1 MHSFGGKII
10 SLEEFA
16 KLRPALG
23 KVVATSGG
31 FDPLHPGHISCIL
44 ESKQYGDT
52 LAVIVNGDAFL
63 RAKKGKPF
71 QDLRTRCSVVSAIRG
86 VDFVIP
92 FEIENDPTVSRALEI
107 IKPNVF
113 AKGGDRVGKETIPEW
128 EVCEKHNIEIVTEVG
143 LKKNGPAAN
152 FSKSGNI
159 FYWENNNSNACK
171 IAGNRLTYGNALA
184 YGKTLETYQSG

>member
-16 KLRPALG
+16 ELRPTLG

-44 ESKQYGDT
+44 ESKRYGDV

-92 FEIENDPTVSRALEI
+92 FEIENDSTVSRALEI
-107 IKPNVF
+107 IRPSVF
-113 AKGGDRVGKETIPEW
+113 AKGGDRVDKETIPEW
-128 EVCEKHNIEIVTEVG
+128 EVCEKHNIEIITEVG
-143 LKKNGPAAN
+143 LKKEWSSSQ
-152 FSKSGNI
+152 FLKE
-159 FYWENNNSNACK
+159 WEHFLLRK
-171 IAGNRLTYGNALA
+171 
-184 YGKTLETYQSG
+184 

>member
-16 KLRPALG
+16 KLRPTLG

-63 RAKKGKPF
+63 RAKKGEPF
-71 QDLRTRCSVVSAIRG
+71 QDLRTRCLIVPVG
-86 VDFVIP
+86 
-92 FEIENDPTVSRALEI
+92 ALFRRQRH
-107 IKPNVF
+107 P
-113 AKGGDRVGKETIPEW
+113 R
-128 EVCEKHNIEIVTEVG
+128 
-143 LKKNGPAAN
+143 
-152 FSKSGNI
+152 S
-159 FYWENNNSNACK
+159 
-171 IAGNRLTYGNALA
+171 
-184 YGKTLETYQSG
+184 

>member
-31 FDPLHPGHISCIL
+31 FDPVHPGHISCIL
-44 ESKQYGDT
+44 ESKQYGDV

-71 QDLRTRCSVVSAIRG
+71 QDLRTRCSIVSAIRG

-92 FEIENDPTVSRALEI
+92 FEIENDPTVSKALEI
-107 IKPNVF
+107 IKPSVF
-113 AKGGDRVGKETIPEW
+113 AKGGDRVDKETIPEW

-152 FSKSGNI
+152 FSKSGK
-159 FYWENNNSNACK
+159 S
-171 IAGNRLTYGNALA
+171 T
-184 YGKTLETYQSG
+184 S

>member
-31 FDPLHPGHISCIL
+31 FDPVHPGHISCIL
-44 ESKQYGDT
+44 ESKQYGDV

-71 QDLRTRCSVVSAIRG
+71 QDLRTRCSIVSAIRG

-113 AKGGDRVGKETIPEW
+113 AKGGDRVDKETIPEW

-143 LKKNGPAAN
+143 LKKEWSSSQ
-152 FSKSGNI
+152 FLKE
-159 FYWENNNSNACK
+159 WEEHFMK
-171 IAGNRLTYGNALA
+171 R
-184 YGKTLETYQSG
+184 